1 MKTILVPVDFS
12 DATAGISR
20 EAVRLARA
28 FAANIVMVH
37 IAAPEPEFVG
47 YDAGPPSVRSAV
59 ARDLAEEHRRLHEL
73 TTSLDGQGVQVTA
86 LVFQGY
92 PVEKILAEAEK
103 WDVDLIVMGSHGHG
117 ILHNLLVGSVTD
129 GVLRRAT
136 CPVLVVPVRPP
147 SAS

>member
-12 DATAGISR
+12 DATAGVVR

-28 FAANIVMVH
+28 FAANILMIH

-47 YDAGPPSVRSAV
+47 YDAGPPSVRTAV
-59 ARDLAEEHRRLHEL
+59 ARDLVEEHRRMHEL
-73 TTSLDGQGVQVTA
+73 TASLDGQGVQVTA

-103 WDVDLIVMGSHGHG
+103 WDADLIVMGAHGHG
-117 ILHNLLVGSVTD
+117 LLHNLLVGSVTE
-129 GVLRRAT
+129 GVLRKTA
-136 CPVLVVPVRPP
+136 CPVLVVPAR
-147 SAS
+147 AAAG